1 METRAN
7 YVLVGA
13 ITLGIALLAMVFSL
27 WMARSQFNAE
37 YKAFQIVFEGP
48 VRGLVKGGE
57 VRFNGIKVGEITEL
71 ALDRA
76 DPSKVN
82 ARIRVDSATPVRTS
96 SEARLEA
103 VGLTGVN
110 LIQLSAGDPKDP
122 MLQRERGGGD
132 PKIFAKKGALDDL
145 VEAGRGIADQANDA
159 LLSVNAALTPENIKT
174 FTATLKNFEVATAN
188 LAAKEGALSRSAEAA
203 ASLRDAADSIRKLSD
218 ATSARMDTVLVEA
231 TRAATAV
238 ADAAER
244 SRGVASSAG
253 DAADVAAYQVL
264 PDISS
269 AARDLRRVAISL
281 DRLAGQVETGQTNLV
296 TGGPSRPTIKVRP

>member
-13 ITLGIALLAMVFSL
+13 ITIGIALLAMVFSL
-27 WMARSQFNAE
+27 WLARSQFNAE
-37 YKAFQIVFEGP
+37 YKQFEIVFEGP

-71 ALDRA
+71 ALDKM

-82 ARIRVDSATPVRTS
+82 AFIRVDSATPVRTS

-110 LIQLSAGDPKDP
+110 LIQLTAGDPKDS
-122 MLQRERGGGD
+122 LLLRQGGRT
-132 PKIFAKKGALDDL
+132 PKLYAKKGAFDDL
-145 VEAGRGIADQANDA
+145 VAAGKGIADQANEA
-159 LLSVNAALTPENIKT
+159 LASINGALTPENVKS
-174 FTATLKNFEVATAN
+174 FTATLKALEAASAN
-188 LAAKEGALSRSAEAA
+188 LAAKEGALNRSAEAA

-218 ATSARMDTVLVEA
+218 ATALRMDTVLTQAE
-231 TRAATAV
+231 RAATAV

-244 SRGVASSAG
+244 SRGVATSAG

-264 PDISS
+264 PDVSS
-269 AARDLRRVAISL
+269 AARDLRRVAVSL
-281 DRLAGQVETGQTNLV
+281 DRLAGSVQSGQTNLV
-296 TGGPSRPTIKVRP
+296 TGGPQRPTIKVRP